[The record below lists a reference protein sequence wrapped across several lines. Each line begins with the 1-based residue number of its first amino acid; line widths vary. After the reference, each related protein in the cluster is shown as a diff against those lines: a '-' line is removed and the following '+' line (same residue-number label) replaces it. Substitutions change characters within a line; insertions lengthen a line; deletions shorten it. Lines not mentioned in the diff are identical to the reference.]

1 MALLTN
7 INGKFSVS
15 DAGAVTFNNAFTF
28 PTADGTANY
37 VLKTNGSGQLAWA
50 ADNYENYDYWT
61 LQGDSAAN
69 VNINSTNT
77 LKFIG
82 GTYIDTSATW
92 AGGSN
97 PRKLTI
103 NHETTSR
110 TDTTSTDAPAFG
122 GTFEAVTS
130 VTTNTTGHVTAIDV
144 STITIPTDPGGTVK
158 GTGTATR
165 VAFWSASDT
174 ITSDADLYW
183 DNTNKRL
190 GIGTTSPSAT
200 LNIKSLNSSNS
211 DSLSDVITN
220 SEFKLQYR
228 ADDLSSMY
236 LGGLGSERGYLQ
248 SINNAE
254 NAGTSFSLNPYGG
267 NVGIGTTSPATKL
280 NIRSDASDDGIL
292 LEKSDGTDIARLFY
306 DGTSTNARL
315 DMFSGG
321 SATIQLKANGITHF
335 SGGNVGIGVASGIDA
350 NLRVDANSATL
361 TQEILKVKGGGS
373 GGAYGF
379 LVEANNGDDLFK
391 VDTLSYNS
399 YFTNGNVGIGTT
411 GPVNKLGIEVA
422 ANSNTKAIN
431 IYSKNTSPNSYT
443 SIGSQYS
450 ISNTY
455 VESEIRFGNETQS
468 GGGSYLGFVAGGTN
482 TGNTEKMRITSGGNV
497 VINYNATGGVV
508 DPVNSK
514 FTVATQ
520 PPYNYANSKIEP
532 TTATFFSDKMTNND
546 YNSILQ
552 LVSVRASLTS
562 GQNSNGYLG
571 FSTLDNSNAQG
582 VIDAG
587 RIAIV
592 NENGVARNSPTAL
605 SFWTNTPNGN
615 VDNTPATEKM
625 RIGSSGDVKIT
636 TNGKFLQGVRNTGSA
651 TIDMIGFVSGT
662 DTLQIKGG
670 TSGAANAISFYDT
683 GGFLG
688 TWYNGNFGI
697 GTTSPGVK
705 LQVQHDQ
712 AAESNVIFMNNS
724 TSAGAAIRLSLN
736 VGNPAGDDP
745 MISFNIGD
753 GGLDWTM
760 GVDNSDSDKFKISGG
775 TDSHNPNLGT
785 NDQLVIDSSG
795 NLTMTGDVI
804 AYSDKKLKKNIK
816 TLDGSKV
823 YKMRGVSF
831 DRIDTGKASS
841 GVIAQE
847 IQKIAPELI
856 SESNDTLGVA
866 YGNISGYLIE
876 AIKELKAEIEELKS
890 NKCNCNK

>member
-1 MALLTN
+1 MANLSN
-7 INGKFSVS
+7 IN
-15 DAGAVTFNNAFTF
+15 N
-28 PTADGTANY
+28 
-37 VLKTNGSGQLAWA
+37 
-50 ADNYENYDYWT
+50 
-61 LQGDSAAN
+61 
-69 VNINSTNT
+69 
-77 LKFIG
+77 KFI
-82 GTYIDTSATW
+82 
-92 AGGSN
+92 
-97 PRKLTI
+97 
-103 NHETTSR
+103 
-110 TDTTSTDAPAFG
+110 
-122 GTFEAVTS
+122 V
-130 VTTNTTGHVTAIDV
+130 
-144 STITIPTDPGGTVK
+144 
-158 GTGTATR
+158 
-165 VAFWSASDT
+165 ASDG
-174 ITSDADLYW
+174 
-183 DNTNKRL
+183 KV
-190 GIGTTSPSAT
+190 GIGTTVLNAISGTNPT
-200 LNIKSLNSSNS
+200 L
-211 DSLSDVITN
+211 T
-220 SEFKLQYR
+220 
-228 ADDLSSMY
+228 
-236 LGGLGSERGYLQ
+236 LGGTGISGGLILQ
-248 SINNAE
+248 KAGTDTARLYE
-254 NAGTSFSLNPYGG
+254 NAGNMVHQGMTGIGHHFYVNAATQAMVIDTSG
-267 NVGIGTTSPATKL
+267 NVGIGTDSPSSTLDVRGSGEWYDAGIIVRRDAAPTQFGTISQYNGSLNLISVVGGGGGNGEIMFSNHNAATGTPTERMRIDSSGDVTIQTSGADDIKNLTINSSNGSSQVAGFVIQNDGANGYIHFKAGAGNATPTTKL
-280 NIRSDASDDGIL
+280 TIGNAANSGNVGI
-292 LEKSDGTDIARLFY
+292 GTDSPGYKLSVANA
-306 DGTSTNARL
+306 STRII
-315 DMFSGG
+315 
-321 SATIQLKANGITHF
+321 SATYIDGANGIMSHAGAPNYGLESFQVRGDFISFWTDYDTSHYQGTEKMRIDQ
-335 SGGNVGIGVASGIDA
+335 SGNVGIGVASGIDA

>member
-28 PTADGTANY
+28 PTTDGTANY

-292 LEKSDGTDIARLFY
+292 LEKSDGTDVARLFY

-335 SGGNVGIGVASGIDA
+335 SGGNVGIGTPGPS
-350 NLRVDANSATL
+350 
-361 TQEILKVKGGGS
+361 VKLDVVGS
-373 GGAYGF
+373 GKFQPGIADGDALVTIAQTNSNAYVHAGIKINAGNTNPF
-379 LVEANNGDDLFK
+379 YIYQSGSSN
-391 VDTLSYNS
+391 TLRFNYNS
-399 YFTNGNVGIGTT
+399 LADAGGQLVITDSGNVGIGTT
-411 GPVNKLGIEVA
+411 SPDNKLQVVA
-422 ANSNTKAIN
+422 GNGNVQAWFGE
-431 IYSKNTSPNSYT
+431 NSYT
-443 SIGSQYS
+443 RAALRVGGNNSPGGRLFFEYNGDDSYIDSYGGHGS
-450 ISNTY
+450 
-455 VESEIRFGNETQS
+455 TQR
-468 GGGSYLGFVAGGTN
+468 YRDLTIAARNIILT
-482 TGNTEKMRITSGGNV
+482 TGNTSGSEKMRITSDGDL
-497 VINYNATGGVV
+497 T
-508 DPVNSK
+508 VND
-514 FTVATQ
+514 T
-520 PPYNYANSKIEP
+520 
-532 TTATFFSDKMTNND
+532 
-546 YNSILQ
+546 
-552 LVSVRASLTS
+552 
-562 GQNSNGYLG
+562 NSNNCTLHINSYQKNAGNAARIGNMQICMEGNGSAYPNIGYG
-571 FSTLDNSNAQG
+571 QRST
-582 VIDAG
+582 
-587 RIAIV
+587 
-592 NENGVARNSPTAL
+592 
-605 SFWTNTPNGN
+605 TNT
-615 VDNTPATEKM
+615 
-625 RIGSSGDVKIT
+625 
-636 TNGKFLQGVRNTGSA
+636 TGYVYAQSDYA
-651 TIDMIGFVSGT
+651 SWFRFHAGGIQSYTAPS
-662 DTLQIKGG
+662 G
-670 TSGAANAISFYDT
+670 TSGNAISFTT
-683 GGFLG
+683 GPYVSQG
-688 TWYNGNFGI
+688 
-697 GTTSPGVK
+697 GTTWTSGSDINLKENIKPLNKVLDKIKDYRCVEYSLKSDANKSKKIGFIAQDWEQDFA
-705 LQVQHDQ
+705 QVI
-712 AAESNVIFMNNS
+712 EK
-724 TSAGAAIRLSLN
+724 
-736 VGNPAGDDP
+736 
-745 MISFNIGD
+745 
-753 GGLDWTM
+753 
-760 GVDNSDSDKFKISGG
+760 DNEE
-775 TDSHNPNLGT
+775 NLGIKYT
-785 NDQLVIDSSG
+785 ETIPIL
-795 NLTMTGDVI
+795 
-804 AYSDKKLKKNIK
+804 LK
-816 TLDGSKV
+816 
-823 YKMRGVSF
+823 
-831 DRIDTGKASS
+831 A
-841 GVIAQE
+841 
-847 IQKIAPELI
+847 IQ
-856 SESNDTLGVA
+856 
-866 YGNISGYLIE
+866 
-876 AIKELKAEIEELKS
+876 ELKADNDSLKARIETLE
-890 NKCNCNK
+890 NK